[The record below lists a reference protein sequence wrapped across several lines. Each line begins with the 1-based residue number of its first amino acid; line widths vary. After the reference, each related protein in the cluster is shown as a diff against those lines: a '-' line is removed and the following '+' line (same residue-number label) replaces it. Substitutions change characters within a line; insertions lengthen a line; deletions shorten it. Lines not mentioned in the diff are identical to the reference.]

1 MRALSRWIFGLAAT
15 VLVTTISYWW
25 LDRPLALIFDKT
37 FPYTRA
43 FVTLTHLPDPLV
55 PFAIVVFIGLGLW
68 SLSGRPLSHL
78 QKCALLSSISLIVAE
93 ATKAQLKFLFGRTWP
108 ATWVNNNPSFLHD
121 GVYGF
126 NFFHGGPEYASF
138 PSGHMA
144 VTCAVLSILWI
155 YYPTMRTLWMIAGL
169 AAATGL
175 IAANYH
181 FLSDVIA
188 GSFVGISSGLMVA
201 SLWNADVHFG
211 ARK

>member
-15 VLVTTISYWW
+15 ALVTTISYWW
-25 LDRPLALIFDKT
+25 LDRPLALIFNNT

-43 FVTLTHLPDPLV
+43 FVTLTYLPDPLV
-55 PFAIVVFIGLGLW
+55 PFAIVVFVGLGLR
-68 SLSGRPLSHL
+68 SLSGRALSHA
-78 QKCALLSSISLIVAE
+78 QICVLLSSISLIVAE
-93 ATKAQLKFLFGRTWP
+93 ATKAQLKYLFGRTWP

-155 YYPTMRTLWMIAGL
+155 YYPTARILYTVAGL
-169 AAATGL
+169 AVAMGL
-175 IAANYH
+175 LGANYH

-201 SLWNADVHFG
+201 SLWKANAP
-211 ARK
+211 K

>member
-15 VLVTTISYWW
+15 ALVTTISYWW
-25 LDRPLALIFDKT
+25 LDRPLALFFSKT

-43 FVTLTHLPDPLV
+43 FVTLTHIPDPLV
-55 PFAIVVFIGLGLW
+55 PFAIVVFVGLGLW
-68 SLSGRPLSHL
+68 SLSGRALSHA
-78 QKCALLSSISLIVAE
+78 QICALLSSISLIVAE
-93 ATKAQLKFLFGRTWP
+93 ATKAQLKYAFGRTWP

-126 NFFHGGPEYASF
+126 NFFRGGPEYASF

-155 YYPTMRTLWMIAGL
+155 YYPTARLLYTVAGL
-169 AAATGL
+169 AVAVGL
-175 IAANYH
+175 MGANYH

-188 GSFVGISSGLMVA
+188 GSFVGVSSGLMVA
-201 SLWNADVHFG
+201 SLWKAN